1 VPDPKEVEETI
12 DIENSGNTVEV
23 EMMGATLLSLAIRGD
38 GAADYALDAKL
49 KSKRG
54 TDWIKDVDT
63 TYTGASDYDDTL
75 RTAMPKVRVR
85 CTSGTASAGD
95 TATITLSAGGG

>member
-1 VPDPKEVEETI
+1 MMSDKKEVEETI

-38 GAADYALDAKL
+38 GTAEYVLDAKL
-49 KSKRG
+49 TRRDG
-54 TDWIKDVDT
+54 WIEDVDT
-63 TYTGASDYDDTL
+63 TYTGSADYDDTL

-85 CTSGTASAGD
+85 CTSGTGTPDD
-95 TATITLSAGGG
+95 TATVTLSAGGG